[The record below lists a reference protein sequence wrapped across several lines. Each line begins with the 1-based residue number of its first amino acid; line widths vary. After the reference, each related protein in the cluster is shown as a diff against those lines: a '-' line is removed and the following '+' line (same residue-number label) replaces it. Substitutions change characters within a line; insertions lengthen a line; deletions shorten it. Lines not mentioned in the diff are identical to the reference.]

1 MKNSQSYRRF
11 LNKKS
16 ALLLLFLA
24 ILLITNYITFYY
36 NQSNSG
42 ESHDELNSEL
52 SNVNYSYKI
61 KRLPGHNYIN
71 PILFIDN
78 KFESDALIPIKQSV
92 INLIEN
98 YKRIG
103 VINSASFY
111 MIEFNENGWTGIN
124 TEEKFMPGSLM
135 KIPILITFLKM
146 EELNPGFLNKE
157 ILYNQKLTV
166 LNQPKYISKTIH
178 IGKKYTLRELLN
190 YMIAYSDNNA
200 TNLLYSKLDVIQFKK
215 IFTELGMI
223 APEITDV
230 NYQITSKDVSY
241 FMRVLYNASYLNDKN
256 SLYAITLLRKCNF
269 SEGILSSIPS
279 TVKVAHKFGEA
290 GNLSEEQFSE
300 TALVYLENNPYVI
313 TIMTR
318 GKDYKQLPKVVKDIS
333 GIVYQQMSNS
343 NKILSM

>member
-1 MKNSQSYRRF
+1 MKNTQSNQRF

-16 ALLLLFLA
+16 LLLLFFLA
-24 ILLITNYITFYY
+24 ILLITNYITFHY
-36 NQSNSG
+36 NQSNSDV
-42 ESHDELNSEL
+42 SHDELNSEL

-71 PILFIDN
+71 PILFVDN
-78 KFESDALIPIKQSV
+78 KYESDALIPIKQSI

-111 MIEFNENGWTGIN
+111 MIEFNENNWTGIN
-124 TEEKFMPGSLM
+124 TEEKYMPGSLM

-157 ILYNQKLTV
+157 ILYNQKITV

-178 IGKKYTLRELLN
+178 IGEKYTLRELLN

-223 APEITDV
+223 APEITDI

-269 SEGILSSIPS
+269 NEGILSSIPS
-279 TVKVAHKFGEA
+279 TVNVAHKFGEA

-300 TALVYLENNPYVI
+300 TALIYLENNPYVL
-313 TIMTR
+313 TIMTN
-318 GKDYKQLPKVVKDIS
+318 GKDYKQLPKVIKDIS
-333 GIVYQQMSNS
+333 GIVYQYMSNS
-343 NKILSM
+343 NKIQSM